1 MGKKILITAICCIMT
16 MFFGSKV
23 HASNTKYSMYRI
35 DIVEKINAGN
45 DDIQELQDMVSDDMS
60 YQGFIVLDKNS
71 NRYVLVYSED
81 LANKAMNDR
90 KIFNGLYKTHTR
102 GIDNGT
108 YEYSKGKLTLSDSSG
123 DYSHLYNAHIGSVY
137 EIKNGIESLNLQTK
151 VTKMNE
157 Q

>member
-60 YQGFIVLDKNS
+60 YQGFVVLDKNS

-90 KIFNGLYKTHTR
+90 KIFDGLYKTHTR

-108 YEYSKGKLTLSDSSG
+108 YGYSKEKLTLSDSTG
-123 DYSHLYNAHIGSVY
+123 EYSHLYNARIGSVY
-137 EIKNGIESLNLQTK
+137 ETKNGIESLNLQTK

>member
-60 YQGFIVLDKNS
+60 YQGFIVLEVKS
-71 NRYVLVYSED
+71 KMLV
-81 LANKAMNDR
+81 
-90 KIFNGLYKTHTR
+90 
-102 GIDNGT
+102 
-108 YEYSKGKLTLSDSSG
+108 
-123 DYSHLYNAHIGSVY
+123 
-137 EIKNGIESLNLQTK
+137 
-151 VTKMNE
+151 
-157 Q
+157 